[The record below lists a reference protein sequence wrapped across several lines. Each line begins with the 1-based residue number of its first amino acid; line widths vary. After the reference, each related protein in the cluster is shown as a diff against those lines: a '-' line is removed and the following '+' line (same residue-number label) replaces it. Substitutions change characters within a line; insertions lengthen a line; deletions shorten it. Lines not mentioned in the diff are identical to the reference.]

1 MQTIT
6 LHHEYNSYTLKKKQK
21 KNVDRELFP
30 IYINYTSI
38 KVYGFLTIVAQLR
51 IRLRLSARVSS
62 SH

>member
-6 LHHEYNSYTLKKKQK
+6 LHHEYNSYTLKKTK